1 MKSGMLRAQV
11 LPLLPQ
17 TEFDQLLWAS
27 DLNFVRGE
35 DSFVRAQWAN
45 RPFVWHIYPQHDA
58 AHAAKLEA
66 FLDLYLAGA
75 PSDIACATRNLWRA
89 WNGLQVWPEAGFD
102 IWRLSEQQRHL
113 ASDWRQQLSIQAD
126 LVSQLLGF
134 VAKTR

>member
-102 IWRLSEQQRHL
+102 IWRLSEQQRRL